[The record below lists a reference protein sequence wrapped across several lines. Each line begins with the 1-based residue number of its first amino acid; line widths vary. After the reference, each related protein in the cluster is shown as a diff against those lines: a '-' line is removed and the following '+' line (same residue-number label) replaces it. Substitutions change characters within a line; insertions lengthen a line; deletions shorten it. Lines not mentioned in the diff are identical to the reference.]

1 MKIPIQEKIAE
12 LERRIEA
19 LEKRKP
25 VVHTTNVHNTTTTPL
40 TPPQK
45 EALSSMWRHFDATF
59 EAMRKVFKS

>member
-19 LEKRKP
+19 LEKPQR
-25 VVHTTNVHNTTTTPL
+25 TTTTKTTTTTAPL
-40 TPPQK
+40 TPPQE

-59 EAMRKVFKS
+59 EAMRKVFRS